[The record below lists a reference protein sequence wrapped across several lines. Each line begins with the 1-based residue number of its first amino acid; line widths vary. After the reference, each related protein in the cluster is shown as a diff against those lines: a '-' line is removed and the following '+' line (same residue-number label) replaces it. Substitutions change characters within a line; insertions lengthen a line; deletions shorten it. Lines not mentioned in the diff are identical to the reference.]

1 MRIFLAGVAGFLG
14 NYLKDVDLAKDP
26 IYMLESFY
34 YEDDE
39 KAKSIAKAKDF
50 LLDSGA
56 FTFMQSSKKAVDWE
70 EYLDRY
76 IAFVNKWDVKNFFEL
91 DIDTI
96 TGYDYVKKLRVRLE
110 KETGKQCMPVFHK
123 IRGLAEWERMCQ
135 EYPYVAI
142 GTMHEYNGRPDI
154 LVYLLD
160 IAKKYGTKV
169 HGLGF
174 TRLNLLAKVPF
185 YSVDSTSWCCGNRFG
200 FVDKFNGET
209 IEKIPK
215 PVNCRLKSAELCIQ
229 HSFRE
234 WVKFQKYMDLK
245 YR

>member
-1 MRIFLAGVAGFLG
+1 MRIFLAGVAGFLQ
-14 NYLKDVDLAKDP
+14 NYLSDFDLDKDP

-110 KETGKQCMPVFHK
+110 KETG
-123 IRGLAEWERMCQ
+123 E
-135 EYPYVAI
+135 
-142 GTMHEYNGRPDI
+142 TMY
-154 LVYLLD
+154 
-160 IAKKYGTKV
+160 A
-169 HGLGF
+169 
-174 TRLNLLAKVPF
+174 
-185 YSVDSTSWCCGNRFG
+185 S
-200 FVDKFNGET
+200 
-209 IEKIPK
+209 IP
-215 PVNCRLKSAELCIQ
+215 
-229 HSFRE
+229 
-234 WVKFQKYMDLK
+234 
-245 YR
+245 